1 MNHIDT
7 PRSLNVLTI
16 IIQLKS
22 PFLEERKKKKT
33 KTI

>member
-16 IIQLKS
+16 IVQLKS
-22 PFLEERKKKKT
+22 PFLEEEKKPRAF
-33 KTI
+33 